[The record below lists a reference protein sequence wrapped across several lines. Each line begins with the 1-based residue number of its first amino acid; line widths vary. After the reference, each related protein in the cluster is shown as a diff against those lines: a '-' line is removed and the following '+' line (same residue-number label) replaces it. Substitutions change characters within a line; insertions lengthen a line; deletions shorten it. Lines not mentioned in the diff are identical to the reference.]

1 FGLSAK
7 FKHLVLLLA
16 NYSSIYFGYKS
27 KVHRGR
33 NERKERYNVSMQHIL
48 PLGKGKPE
56 GGQSKI

>member
-1 FGLSAK
+1 MK
-7 FKHLVLLLA
+7 
-16 NYSSIYFGYKS
+16 NYPPLTPPLTQ
-27 KVHRGR
+27 GR